1 MTATAMTATAMT
13 ARVGTAWTK
22 TKRKL
27 NNLWERRQHRL
38 TTWNWTRKK
47 NLILNWMISLMQ
59 QQDQSSHRRPQPL
72 LGRHRRYGG
81 QHCPTSLHMPHSHC
95 DWHATPPTPRA
106 VRFLARSLA
115 RSLARYVLRVGDGI
129 CFLTCL
135 LRILA
140 KPQSWFHR
148 PRRSPRSLSKANPR
162 LALAAALALLPAS
175 HPRRQ
180 KQSNKL

>member
-1 MTATAMTATAMT
+1 L
-13 ARVGTAWTK
+13 R
-22 TKRKL
+22 
-27 NNLWERRQHRL
+27 
-38 TTWNWTRKK
+38 
-47 NLILNWMISLMQ
+47 
-59 QQDQSSHRRPQPL
+59 
-72 LGRHRRYGG
+72 
-81 QHCPTSLHMPHSHC
+81 
-95 DWHATPPTPRA
+95 
-106 VRFLARSLA
+106 LARNTRLPAQFVSSLA